1 MYIDL
6 QCRRSIL
13 VQAGVLLQI
22 EAAGGLFS
30 TGTMS
35 EQIMLISPFMFTLL
49 SAQAPEHAEH
59 RAVKSRRAGQ
69 VDSKIFQSIMA
80 ILTNCADSNLIINT
94 RLVTNY
100 G

>member
-1 MYIDL
+1 MPTEDFRNAGPVARDRRDKKPVSEGSRVTANREVCQTVYIDL

-59 RAVKSRRAGQ
+59 RAVK
-69 VDSKIFQSIMA
+69 
-80 ILTNCADSNLIINT
+80 
-94 RLVTNY
+94 
-100 G
+100 